1 MQWPGVVLGTWQLP
15 FGCWHCE
22 PGPSRDWALG
32 VCEGGGGNGEGAGAA
47 AMKKQKYFAF
57 TNPQ

>member
-22 PGPSRDWALG
+22 PGPSRDWARG
-32 VCEGGGGNGEGAGAA
+32 VGGGNGEGAGAA

>member
-22 PGPSRDWALG
+22 PGPKAWACG
-32 VCEGGGGNGEGAGAA
+32 VGGGNGEGAGAA
-47 AMKKQKYFAF
+47 VMKKQKYFAF
-57 TNPQ
+57 TNTQQE